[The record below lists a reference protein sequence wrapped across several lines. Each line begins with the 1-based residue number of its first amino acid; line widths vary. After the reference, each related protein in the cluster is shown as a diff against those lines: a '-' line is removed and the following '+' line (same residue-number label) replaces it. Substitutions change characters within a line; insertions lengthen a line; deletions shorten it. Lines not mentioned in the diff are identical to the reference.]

1 MITYIEQ
8 KYNFVKLVG
17 LKKDKKP
24 TAEIP
29 NGSSF
34 EEMDTG
40 ITYRFDAESGKW
52 IVPKAPKETK
62 LADSDTPAE
71 TQAKKTTAKKPDTKS
86 TKSE

>member
-1 MITYIEQ
+1 MISYIVQ
-8 KYNFVKLVG
+8 KYNYCELVG

-29 NGSSF
+29 NGSKF

-40 ITYRFDAESGKW
+40 VTYRFDAESSKW
-52 IVPKAPKETK
+52 ITPKATKETK
-62 LADSDTPAE
+62 AADSDTPAE
-71 TQAKKTTAKKPDTKS
+71 TQTKKTTAKKQDTKS